1 LFLFVS
7 SVANNNNNNNNNHL
21 TLFALVVVNLL
32 R

>member
-1 LFLFVS
+1 LFLFVP
-7 SVANNNNNNNNNHL
+7 SVANNNNHL

>member
-7 SVANNNNNNNNNHL
+7 SVDNNNNNNNHL